1 MSSITRRRTFCASL
15 LAAGLLV
22 AASTAVRAADSYD
35 INVVLPL
42 TGNAS
47 FLGKSEQLSL
57 QLGEKWVN
65 DHGGINGRPLKL
77 IFQDDQTSPQL
88 AVQLTNQILAQKP
101 TVMFGSALVAM
112 CNAMGPLTQ
121 NGPVDYCLSPGIHP
135 NSGSYVFTCSVSTY
149 DLAKAVIRYFRMKGW
164 TNLALMT
171 STDASGQDA
180 ERGINAALDMP
191 ENKGVVKVVAR
202 EHFNTSDVSVSA
214 QIENIKAAK
223 PQALIAWST
232 GAPVA
237 TIFKGV
243 IQADLNVPIA
253 TTDGNMTYAQ
263 MTQYASFLPKQLYI
277 PAAHWVTHG
286 SGNKQEPGVAKAQE
300 AWDAA
305 YKAAGVQPDVASA
318 HPWDPLM
325 IVVEGLRKLG
335 PNATPA
341 QLRDYIA
348 HLKGYAGINGV
359 YDFEREPQRGLDLDD
374 AVVTTW
380 DTTKKTWVPVSAPAG
395 EPLK

>member
-1 MSSITRRRTFCASL
+1 MMSMTWR
-15 LAAGLLV
+15 AAGGALLV
-22 AASTAVRAADSYD
+22 GVGLSLASAAPGRAADTYD

-47 FLGKSEQLSL
+47 FVGKSEQQSL

-65 DHGGINGRPLKL
+65 DHGGIKGRPLRL

-88 AVQLTNQILAQKP
+88 AVQLTNQILATKP
-101 TVMFGSALVAM
+101 SVMFGSGLVAM
-112 CNAMGPLTQ
+112 CNAMAPLMQ
-121 NGPVDYCLSPGIHP
+121 NGPVMYCLSPGIHP
-135 NSGSYVFTCSVSTY
+135 AAGSYVFTCSVSTY

-164 TNLALMT
+164 TDLAVLT

-191 ENKGVVKVVAR
+191 ENKSVVKVVAR

-223 PQALIAWST
+223 PQAFIAWST
-232 GAPVA
+232 GAPIA
-237 TIFKGV
+237 TIFKGI
-243 IQADLNVPIA
+243 IQSGLDVPVA

-286 SGNKQEPGVAKAQE
+286 SGVKQEAGVAKAQE
-300 AWDAA
+300 NWDAA
-305 YKAAGVQPDVASA
+305 YKAAGVPPDVASA

-335 PNATPA
+335 PNATA
-341 QLRDYIA
+341 AELRDYLV
-348 HLKGYAGINGV
+348 HLNGYEGINGV
-359 YDFEREPQRGLDLDD
+359 YDFVREPQRGLDLQD

-380 DTTKKTWVPVSAPAG
+380 EVGQKTWVPVSAPAG
-395 EPLK
+395 APLK